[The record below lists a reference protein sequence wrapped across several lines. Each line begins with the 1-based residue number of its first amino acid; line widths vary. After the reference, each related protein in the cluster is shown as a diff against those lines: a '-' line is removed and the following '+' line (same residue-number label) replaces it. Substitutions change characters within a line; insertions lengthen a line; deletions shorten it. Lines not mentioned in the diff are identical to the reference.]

1 MSKAL
6 LILDMQEV
14 TVGKNHAEMFKYPA
28 DMIQRV
34 NSVIED
40 NSESIIVY
48 IRNLMKNNLINK
60 LTPVKCFDGTKEAEI
75 VEGLSIKSS
84 HVLDKYKGDA
94 FSNPE
99 LVDLLKMK
107 SVDEVE
113 IIGVD
118 GGGCV
123 ALTALGAIENG
134 YKVKLNTSAI
144 GTIFTDKRDKYY
156 AKLKEKGAQ
165 I

>member
-48 IRNLMKNNLINK
+48 I
-60 LTPVKCFDGTKEAEI
+60 
-75 VEGLSIKSS
+75 
-84 HVLDKYKGDA
+84 
-94 FSNPE
+94 
-99 LVDLLKMK
+99 
-107 SVDEVE
+107 
-113 IIGVD
+113 
-118 GGGCV
+118 
-123 ALTALGAIENG
+123 
-134 YKVKLNTSAI
+134 
-144 GTIFTDKRDKYY
+144 
-156 AKLKEKGAQ
+156 
-165 I
+165 

>member
-1 MSKAL
+1 MNKVL
-6 LILDMQEV
+6 LVIDMQEV
-14 TVGKNHAEMFKYPA
+14 CVGEEHAKQFKYDKSIVA
-28 DMIQRV
+28 KV
-34 NSVIED
+34 NEVIAANE
-40 NSESIIVY
+40 NIVY
-48 IRNLMKNNLINK
+48 VRNLMKKNFINLFAS
-60 LTPVKCFDGTKEAEI
+60 VKVFDGEKEAELAKNLLKKGS
-75 VEGLSIKSS
+75 VVFS
-84 HVLDKYKGDA
+84 KYKGDA